1 MAACL
6 RPKQSSNERKV
17 GVAEIVEKIIYIN
30 IYNNYLSDFIVCS
43 HFKLA
48 DEFDRHRWDPM
59 FMFVVQSRL

>member
-6 RPKQSSNERKV
+6 RPKQTSNERKV
-17 GVAEIVEKIIYIN
+17 GVARDCRKNNIY